1 MPSKSL
7 ENRISKLHIR
17 YCVVPKRNVSMT
29 TNKGLALVKTNK
41 VLITD
46 SDTLFDKQ
54 CIKLI
59 ADALD
64 KYEVVKPQ
72 IIFQN
77 DGSLQSI
84 LVANLRTYFNAKN
97 QKMFTPGLAF
107 RMSIKNKIGGYYF
120 DNKVAWAE
128 DSEFSN
134 RVELSK
140 LKTSVEK
147 RARLFHP
154 PVDTSHDLAGA
165 FLIGAKKPEVKN
177 LSKIICKRIV
187 TYREILSAFGVLT
200 LLYGLIWY
208 LFFDF
213 GKLTKHAGK
222 IGEKIQRYFW
232 KF

>member
-120 DNKVAWAE
+120 
-128 DSEFSN
+128 
-134 RVELSK
+134 ELSK